1 MVYLKSKSI
10 RNHPNFAS
18 ILTGPPILCS
28 RPNIKHGEE
37 EKMSIGFYRLL
48 KTLGDQ
54 FHNVPFTRFYLN
66 NYSAL
71 QVRNELVLEE
81 RQAAVSALQRLV
93 PAGAPPDAAVL
104 EGAVPG
110 LAQGSLARI
119 RDAHT
124 LFVSLESDTLASLG
138 ILLSTDT
145 SRAVRETTTAIVGRM
160 VREKVGLHGQS

>member
-1 MVYLKSKSI
+1 MDKKKKI
-10 RNHPNFAS
+10 
-18 ILTGPPILCS
+18 
-28 RPNIKHGEE
+28 
-37 EKMSIGFYRLL
+37 SIGFYRLL

-54 FHNVPFTRFYLN
+54 FHNVPFTRSLTFYLN

-138 ILLSTDT
+138 ILISTDT
-145 SRAVRETTTAIVGRM
+145 SQAVRETTTAIVGRM